1 MGKSMRNIEQMQK
14 NNDTSSSQPFI
25 DVGYASRGLMIPA
38 TFPCFLVSKSKV
50 GKRTVK
56 VFKHVY

>member
-1 MGKSMRNIEQMQK
+1 MRNIEQIQK
-14 NNDTSSSQPFI
+14 INDTSSSKPFII
-25 DVGYASRGLMIPA
+25 DVGYASRGLMKPA
-38 TFPCFLVSKSKV
+38 TLPCFLVSKSKV